1 MVRIGA
7 YVGFISEACRGPQN
21 EFPLPQE
28 MDEMWKE
35 VVSQAQTELG
45 ASDLQKR
52 IAKGYPGS
60 GIIRRLELG
69 RDWFDVLVNMMTDRE
84 SRRLVITLDVEDFWM

>member
-7 YVGFISEACRGPQN
+7 YVGIISEACRGPQN

-35 VVSQAQTELG
+35 VVSQAQTELE

-84 SRRLVITLDVEDFWM
+84 SRRLVITLDV

>member
-1 MVRIGA
+1 MVRIGT

-28 MDEMWKE
+28 MDELWKE
-35 VVSQAQTELG
+35 IVSWAQTELG
-45 ASDLQKR
+45 APDLQKR

-60 GIIRRLELG
+60 GIILRLELG

-84 SRRLVITLDVEDFWM
+84 SRRLVITLDA

>member
-7 YVGFISEACRGPQN
+7 YVGLISEACRGPQN

-28 MDEMWKE
+28 LDEMWKE
-35 VVSQAQTELG
+35 IVSQVQTELG
-45 ASDLQKR
+45 APDLQKR

-60 GIIRRLELG
+60 GILLRLELG

-84 SRRLVITLDVEDFWM
+84 SRRLVITLDV